1 MDTDTVLREKLAA
14 STRILAMQGLIGVF
28 GHVSAY
34 DPGSKRVFLSP
45 GMGADRSTTKPDDI
59 FVLEPSGKILKA
71 GEGEVPIE
79 WPIHTTLH
87 AARSNALAVAHLHSP
102 YATLFSIVDRPFCPV
117 TLQGALF
124 AEGIPLYREANL
136 VKTPEQGRQLAEAIG
151 NQRAVLMRG
160 HGAVVAGLDLEE
172 VLFCALVLEDDACK
186 TAQAAALGN
195 VGTISLEECRAFD
208 AETGLQRRSHR
219 VWKYLAGLEARW
231 DRQMS
236 SGKIPLFP

>member
-1 MDTDTVLREKLAA
+1 MDTDTVLREKLALC
-14 STRILAMQGLIGVF
+14 TRIVAMQGLIGVF
-28 GHVSAY
+28 GHVSVY
-34 DPGSKRVFLSP
+34 DPDGKRVFLSP
-45 GMGADRSTTKPDDI
+45 GMGTDRSTTKPDDI
-59 FVLEPSGKILKA
+59 FVLDLSGKILKP

-87 AARSNALAVAHLHSP
+87 AARSNALAVAHVHSP
-102 YATLFSIVDRPFCPV
+102 YATLFAIADRPFRPV

-124 AEGIPLYREANL
+124 AEGIPLYAQANL
-136 VKTPEQGRQLAEAIG
+136 VKTPDQGRELAKVMGDE
-151 NQRAVLMRG
+151 RAVLMRG

-172 VLFCALVLEDDACK
+172 VLYCALVLEDDACK
-186 TAQAAALGN
+186 TFQAASLGN
-195 VGTISLEECRAFD
+195 VGTISVEECRAFD

-219 VWKYLAGLEARW
+219 IWKYLAGLEARW